1 MRPTLLDASWKTCLT
16 RGLLCVAVAG
26 GLVGCSSSEQVREE
40 NDPGPPVADRDTVA
54 QDTVAR
60 DTVARDTASA
70 SEAQEE
76 ETGTRLV
83 MIMNPEAVRQ
93 RLREFVQGWY
103 GTPYKWGGDSK
114 RGVDCSGFVQAIYQQ
129 AFDWLLPRVTERQ
142 VRAGTR
148 IEPNQLRA
156 GDLVFFQ
163 PENRYNHVGIYLKNN
178 TFVHASS
185 NEGVTKSS
193 LEDRY
198 WNRYFWMSRR
208 LLKPSRIPDTLKT
221 ELVAYRRVPD
231 STASSDRMLSR
242 TGEAFDPPE
251 VDTSQIELARLR
263 DEPGQPGSEQPD
275 SEQSESERSSSTPTL
290 DSLSTATDTT
300 ERTGW

>member
-1 MRPTLLDASWKTCLT
+1 MRSTLLGASWKTCLT
-16 RGLLCVAVAG
+16 RGLLCVALAG
-26 GLVGCSSSEQVREE
+26 VLGGCSSSEQAREE
-40 NDPGPPVADRDTVA
+40 NDPNSPVAD
-54 QDTVAR
+54 R

-70 SEAQEE
+70 SETQEE
-76 ETGTRLV
+76 EAETQLV

-93 RLREFVQGWY
+93 RIRELVQGWY

-114 RGVDCSGFVQAIYQQ
+114 RGIDCSGFVQAIYEQ
-129 AFDWLLPRVTERQ
+129 AFDWLLPRVTEKQ
-142 VRAGTR
+142 VRVGDRVEPTR
-148 IEPNQLRA
+148 LRA

-163 PENRYNHVGIYLKNN
+163 PENKYNHVGIYLKNN

-185 NEGVTKSS
+185 SEGVTRSS

-198 WNRYFWMSRR
+198 WNQYFWTSRR

-231 STASSDRMLSR
+231 STASSDRGLSQA
-242 TGEAFDPPE
+242 GETVAPPE
-251 VDTSQIELARLR
+251 VDTSHIELASLK
-263 DEPGQPGSEQPD
+263 
-275 SEQSESERSSSTPTL
+275 SEQSESEQSSSTPTL
-290 DSLSTATDTT
+290 DSLSTEADTT